1 MAALIELQVVS
12 IWTRN
17 RIKQDTSKDAFVH
30 SGLKSVRICTH
41 CLKVKTKLKFLFLE
55 SFFGGSHR
63 EFARGLVSH
72 SKHRIDLVT
81 MPARFWKWRMRG
93 AALYFVNKIPS
104 LEGYNG
110 LITTGLMSLSDYKVL
125 SKGKCPPALVYFH
138 ETQLTYPLAPGEH
151 MDYQFGFTDIT
162 TALAAERVL
171 FNSRTHNDSFFL
183 KLPGFLKMMPEY
195 RPNWVV
201 EAIRSKAGVLYPGC
215 RFSARAGSAA
225 EFSREV
231 PPLVIWNHRWEFDK
245 NPDEFFQALDALVKE
260 GAAFRLAL
268 LGENYQAIPKAFLG
282 ARERYGERIVQYGY
296 VESRAEYIKWLKRGS
311 IVISTARQ
319 ENFGIAVIEAVRY
332 GCVPLLPARLAY
344 PEIIPKRFH
353 PQVLYGDPD
362 ELVKRL
368 GRLITSYSGFAK
380 LRRDLSKEMSRFAW
394 ENLIDRYDQELEKL
408 AQLA

>member
-1 MAALIELQVVS
+1 M
-12 IWTRN
+12 
-17 RIKQDTSKDAFVH
+17 
-30 SGLKSVRICTH
+30 
-41 CLKVKTKLKFLFLE
+41 KTKLKFLFLE

-72 SKHRIDLVT
+72 SKYRIDLVT

-93 AALYFVNKIPS
+93 AALYFVKKINS
-104 LEGYNG
+104 LKGYDG

-125 SKGKCPPALVYFH
+125 SKGQCPPALVYFH

-171 FNSRTHNDSFFL
+171 FNSRTHSDAFFS

-201 EAIRSKAGVLYPGC
+201 EAIRSKAGLLYPGC
-215 RFSARAGSAA
+215 RFPAQVLSTA

-231 PPLVIWNHRWEFDK
+231 PPLIIWNHRWEFDK
-245 NPDEFFQALDALVKE
+245 NPNEFFQALDALLE
-260 GAAFRLAL
+260 NGAAFRLAL

-282 ARERYGERIVQYGY
+282 ARDRYGERIVQYGY

-344 PEIIPKRFH
+344 PEIIPEGFH
-353 PQVLYGDPD
+353 PQVLYKDPGD
-362 ELVKRL
+362 LVDKL
-368 GRLITSYSGFAK
+368 SRLITNYPEFEK
-380 LRRDLSKEMSRFAW
+380 LRGDLSEQMSRFAW

-408 AQLA
+408 AHLS

>member
-1 MAALIELQVVS
+1 
-12 IWTRN
+12 
-17 RIKQDTSKDAFVH
+17 
-30 SGLKSVRICTH
+30 
-41 CLKVKTKLKFLFLE
+41 VKTKLKFLFLE

-93 AALYFVNKIPS
+93 AALYFVKKIPS
-104 LEGYNG
+104 LKGYNG
-110 LITTGLMSLSDYKVL
+110 LITTGLMSLSDYKAL
-125 SKGKCPPALVYFH
+125 SKGQCPPALAYFH
-138 ETQLTYPLAPGEH
+138 ETQLTYPLAPGEN

-162 TALAAERVL
+162 TALAAERIL
-171 FNSRTHNDSFFL
+171 FNSRTHCDAFFS

-195 RPNWVV
+195 RPHWVV

-215 RFSARAGSAA
+215 RFPARVLSAA
-225 EFSREV
+225 KFSHEV
-231 PPLVIWNHRWEFDK
+231 PPLIIWNHRWEFDK
-245 NPDEFFQALDALVKE
+245 NPDDFFQALDALLEK
-260 GAAFRLAL
+260 GTAFRLAL

-282 ARERYGERIVQYGY
+282 ACDRYGDRIVQYGY
-296 VESRAEYIKWLKRGS
+296 VESRAEYIQWLKRGS

-353 PQVLYGDPD
+353 PQVLYKDSGDMVD
-362 ELVKRL
+362 KLS
-368 GRLITSYSGFAK
+368 RLIKDFSTFEK
-380 LRRDLSKEMSRFAW
+380 LRGDLSEQMSKFAW
-394 ENLIDRYDQELEKL
+394 ENLIDCYDQELEKL
-408 AQLA
+408 ALLS

>member
-1 MAALIELQVVS
+1 M
-12 IWTRN
+12 
-17 RIKQDTSKDAFVH
+17 KK
-30 SGLKSVRICTH
+30 
-41 CLKVKTKLKFLFLE
+41 KLKFLFLE

-72 SKHRIDLVT
+72 SKYRIDLVT

-93 AALYFVNKIPS
+93 AALYFVKKITS
-104 LEGYNG
+104 LKGYDG

-125 SKGKCPPALVYFH
+125 SKGQCPPALVYFH

-171 FNSRTHNDSFFL
+171 FNSRTHSDAFFS

-201 EAIRSKAGVLYPGC
+201 EAIRSKAGLLYPGC
-215 RFSARAGSAA
+215 RFPAQVLSTA

-231 PPLVIWNHRWEFDK
+231 PPLIIWNHRWEFDK
-245 NPDEFFQALDALVKE
+245 NPDDFFQALDALLE
-260 GAAFRLAL
+260 NGAAFRLAL

-282 ARERYGERIVQYGY
+282 ARDRYGERIVQYGY

-332 GCVPLLPARLAY
+332 GCVPLLPAGLAY
-344 PEIIPKRFH
+344 PEIIPQRFH
-353 PQVLYGDPD
+353 PQVLYKDPGD
-362 ELVKRL
+362 LVDKL
-368 GRLITSYSGFAK
+368 SRLIANYPEFEK
-380 LRRDLSKEMSRFAW
+380 LRGDLSEQMSRFAW
-394 ENLIDRYDQELEKL
+394 ENLIDHYDQELEKL
-408 AQLA
+408 AHLS

>member
-1 MAALIELQVVS
+1 
-12 IWTRN
+12 
-17 RIKQDTSKDAFVH
+17 
-30 SGLKSVRICTH
+30 
-41 CLKVKTKLKFLFLE
+41 VKTKLKFLFLE

-93 AALYFVNKIPS
+93 AALYFVNKISS
-104 LEGYNG
+104 LDGYNG

-125 SKGKCPPALVYFH
+125 SKGKCPPALAYFH
-138 ETQLTYPLAPGEH
+138 ETQLTYPLAPGER

-162 TALAAERVL
+162 TALAAKRVL
-171 FNSRTHNDSFFL
+171 FNSRTHRESFFS

-201 EAIRSKAGVLYPGC
+201 EAIRSKAGILYPGC
-215 RFSARAGSAA
+215 RFPAPVQSAA

-231 PPLVIWNHRWEFDK
+231 PPLIIWNHRWEFDK
-245 NPDEFFQALDALVKE
+245 NPDEFFQALDALLE
-260 GAAFRLAL
+260 NGTAFRLAL
-268 LGENYQAIPKAFLG
+268 LGENYQTIPKAFLS

-296 VESRAEYIKWLKRGS
+296 VESRAEYIKWLRRGS

-353 PQVLYGDPD
+353 PQVLYREPG
-362 ELVKRL
+362 ELTNRL
-368 GRLITSYSGFAK
+368 SRLITNYARFEK

-394 ENLIDRYDQELEKL
+394 DNLIDCYDQELEKL
-408 AQLA
+408 VHLA